1 VAVDALTPAETAFVV
16 RRLAAAA
23 PHIVVL
29 APIIDR
35 DDLVRLCREELTG
48 VDVRAGSWDVR
59 SRRFGVAVSAPH
71 AEKRAA
77 PRRHDRVAHRRGVY
91 CARRAAARDVDL
103 EHQAAALHEQAR
115 L

>member
-23 PHIVVL
+23 PHIVAL

-59 SRRFGVAVSAPH
+59 SWWFGVAVSAPTRKGEQRRGGTIEWRTV
-71 AEKRAA
+71 AAYIARDA
-77 PRRHDRVAHRRGVY
+77 PRHGM
-91 CARRAAARDVDL
+91 
-103 EHQAAALHEQAR
+103 
-115 L
+115 

>member
-23 PHIVVL
+23 PHIVAL

-48 VDVRAGSWDVR
+48 VDMRAGSWDVR
-59 SRRFGVAVSAPH
+59 SRWFGVAVSAPTRKG
-71 AEKRAA
+71 EQ
-77 PRRHDRVAHRRGVY
+77 RRGGHDRVAHRRGVY

-103 EHQAAALHEQAR
+103 EHEAAALHERAR

>member
-23 PHIVVL
+23 PHIVAL

-48 VDVRAGSWDVR
+48 GDVRAGSWDVR
-59 SRRFGVAVSAPH
+59 SRWFGVAVSAPTRKG
-71 AEKRAA
+71 EQ
-77 PRRHDRVAHRRGVY
+77 RRGGTIEWRTRRGVY

-103 EHQAAALHEQAR
+103 EHEAAALHEQAR
-115 L
+115 P